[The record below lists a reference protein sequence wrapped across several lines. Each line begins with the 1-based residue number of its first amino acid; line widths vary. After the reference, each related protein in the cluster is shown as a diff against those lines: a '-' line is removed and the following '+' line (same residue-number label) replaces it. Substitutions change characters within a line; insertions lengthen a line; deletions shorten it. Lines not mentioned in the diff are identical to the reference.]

1 MALRLLVVVSLL
13 FAALGLGYV
22 AFEAMQPPRRVVAT
36 DSAAPPPPPPLMV
49 RVMAAAHMV
58 PAGTLLKDEDF
69 TIREFA
75 SGAVPEDALP
85 ATDENRAELRG
96 AMLRRYLDASAVLKR
111 SDVLRLR
118 DRGFLAAVLK
128 QGMRAISIGVDAVTG
143 TAGLI
148 WPGDNVDLILTQEFS
163 AEAATLGRRISGE
176 TVLTDI
182 RVIAVDQ
189 QVSQGVSG
197 SAAGRLARTVTLE
210 VSAEQAER
218 VAVAERLGRL
228 ALTVRAIEP
237 AAAPAP
243 EAPASGPIFGADVS
257 AGLSGVAPAGT
268 RLRLIQGADQQEVV
282 FR

>member
-22 AFEAMQPPRRVVAT
+22 AVEALRAPPRVVDIA
-36 DSAAPPPPPPLMV
+36 SSPPPPPPSLMV
-49 RVMAAAHMV
+49 RVIAAARTV

-69 TIREFA
+69 AVREFT
-75 SGAVPEDALP
+75 SLAVPADALP

-96 AMLRRYLDASAVLKR
+96 AMLRRYLDANEVLKR
-111 SDVLRLR
+111 ADILRLR

-128 QGMRAISIGVDAVTG
+128 QGRRAISIGVDAVTG

-148 WPGDNVDLILTQEFS
+148 WPGDQVDLILTQEF
-163 AEAATLGRRISGE
+163 EAKNAASGRLISGE

-189 QVSQGVSG
+189 QVSQGVNG
-197 SAAGRLARTVTLE
+197 NAAGRLARTVTLE
-210 VSAEQAER
+210 VTADQAER

-228 ALTVRAIEP
+228 SLTVRAIEP
-237 AAAPAP
+237 TDALVAETPAT
-243 EAPASGPIFGADVS
+243 GPIFGADVS
-257 AGLSGVAPAGT
+257 TGLSGMAPAGT
-268 RLRLIQGADQQEVV
+268 RLRLIQGNTEQEVV

>member
-1 MALRLLVVVSLL
+1 MALRLLVIVSLL
-13 FAALGLGYV
+13 FAALGLGY
-22 AFEAMQPPRRVVAT
+22 AAIQALRTPPRVVAV
-36 DSAAPPPPPPLMV
+36 DSLPTTPPPPLMV
-49 RVMAAAHMV
+49 RVIAAARMI

-69 TIREFA
+69 VIREFA
-75 SGAVPEDALP
+75 SAALP
-85 ATDENRAELRG
+85 ADALSASDETRAELRG
-96 AMLRRYLDASAVLKR
+96 AMLRRYLDANEALKR
-111 SDVLRLR
+111 ADVLRLR

-128 QGMRAISIGVDAVTG
+128 QGRRAISIGVDAVTG

-148 WPGDNVDLILTQEFS
+148 WPGDQVDLILTQEF
-163 AEAATLGRRISGE
+163 ETKTTTPGRLVSGE

-197 SAAGRLARTVTLE
+197 NAAGRLARTVTLE
-210 VSAEQAER
+210 VTPEQAER

-237 AAAPAP
+237 SDAPAP
-243 EAPASGPIFGADVS
+243 EASAGGPLFGADVS
-257 AGLSGVAPAGT
+257 TGLSGLAPAGT
-268 RLRLIQGADQQEVV
+268 RLRLIQGGSEQEVV